1 MPPLSFKIP
10 GIILGMSHRFR
21 SFLLKVQ
28 RTLSLLGSLLMLAV
42 IIGPNT
48 ILASDELASLR
59 RYTRP
64 YEFDF
69 IEWNASA
76 LALKWGQA
84 ALGTIHYVPTDQR
97 SELVLEY
104 FELVRQV
111 WEREYQVQL
120 LFSDPQVADPDE
132 ASAELRQELEA
143 LEVQRDQLRPLA
155 EAVLEAQVSRV
166 AAEMGL
172 TLGGQPFPPVLYHT
186 TDPPNGLVVSPR
198 EVIRQEYS
206 INIDPQMTLDEIV
219 RLEDEVAAA
228 LDVSTLTVGIG
239 GIGLYPT
246 MVMETTNIN
255 WLAETVAHE
264 WIHNYLTLRPLGVS
278 YGITA
283 ENRIINETTASIAG
297 VEIGEAVIERYYPAF
312 VPPPEP
318 EPAPPADGE
327 PQAPPAFDFRA
338 AMHET
343 RLEADRLLAAGEI
356 EAAEAYMEARR
367 LVFWEQGYRL
377 RKLNQ
382 AYFAFHGAYADQPG
396 GAAGEDPVSAA
407 VRSLRQ
413 QSPSLASFL
422 NRIARIWSY
431 EQLRKISD

>member
-1 MPPLSFKIP
+1 MAAGSTFTFPIAPPAVISPAVSSPPSKAAIRNPVATAIASRPCRPRVSATTLACSTSIP
-10 GIILGMSHRFR
+10 SLRADSDAAAAKQTDSKGVVVIGDGVLKGGDIVVRVG
-21 SFLLKVQ
+21 FLIDPL
-28 RTLSLLGSLLMLAV
+28 SLLMLAV

-228 LDVSTLTVGIG
+228 LDGSTLTVGIG
-239 GIGLYPT
+239 GF
-246 MVMETTNIN
+246 
-255 WLAETVAHE
+255 
-264 WIHNYLTLRPLGVS
+264 
-278 YGITA
+278 
-283 ENRIINETTASIAG
+283 SIASTNASRSRG
-297 VEIGEAVIERYYPAF
+297 S
-312 VPPPEP
+312 
-318 EPAPPADGE
+318 
-327 PQAPPAFDFRA
+327 
-338 AMHET
+338 
-343 RLEADRLLAAGEI
+343 
-356 EAAEAYMEARR
+356 
-367 LVFWEQGYRL
+367 
-377 RKLNQ
+377 
-382 AYFAFHGAYADQPG
+382 
-396 GAAGEDPVSAA
+396 VS
-407 VRSLRQ
+407 VRCS
-413 QSPSLASFL
+413 
-422 NRIARIWSY
+422 
-431 EQLRKISD
+431 